1 MSNVSVLDKTPRVA
15 EEITKYPR
23 SDRLGSRELSYGTA
37 GFREDAGLLMS
48 TCHRMGM
55 LAVLRS
61 KNMGKIVGVMI
72 TASHNEVSDN
82 GLKLIDPKGDML
94 SEKWET
100 YAMQLANA
108 AQDKVVE
115 VLDSIVAAEKIDLDQ
130 TGNVFI
136 AKDTRPSSEHLV
148 ELAREGALVIGG
160 NVLDFGLQTTPQLH
174 HLVRMWN
181 YEQYNKGD
189 WASEVGYYNMLSDAF
204 KQLTA
209 THDSKRLETRLP
221 LYVDCAHG
229 VGALQVVKL
238 AKDLGD
244 SLRLEIVN
252 TPSDGELNLQCGA
265 EHVEKSRQPPSNMS
279 RDNDRGKRYC
289 SMDGDGDRIVF
300 HYFDDEGTWHLL
312 DGNKIACLFA
322 EFLSEK
328 LHILDLEQEGIT
340 FGCVMT
346 AYANGAATQYLQA
359 LGINVVQAK
368 TGVKYCHEKAS
379 QFDMAVYFEANG
391 HGTVVFK
398 DALLDKLHKWENTL
412 HDERKKLAL
421 SQLLAASQLV
431 NQATG
436 DAMCDLLFV
445 EALLVQK
452 NWSISD
458 WDAVYND
465 LPSRQTK
472 VKVADR
478 SVIKLAE
485 EDDTQVLAPEELR
498 SALDSALQEYANKRG
513 RAFVRP
519 SGTEDVVRVYAE
531 ADTQEDADALAL
543 QFAKLVHQHCG
554 GVDEEP
560 ASFPPP
566 LQFNDHQQPSLQ
578 FNQQQRVPPRSFEE
592 HDQKTLLYQQQQQAY
607 GNTPSAIPVVY
618 VDGDGSATKN
628 NGCNASFVAPNGETK
643 SCSSSKGSGILKGR
657 YSDHPNCDVCEMAFD
672 ITYRR
677 HQW

>member
-1 MSNVSVLDKTPRVA
+1 MSGVSVLDKTPRVP
-15 EEITKYPR
+15 EETAKYPR
-23 SDRLGSRELSYGTA
+23 AERLGARELRYGTA
-37 GFREDAGLLMS
+37 GFREDAGLLVS

-61 KNMGKIVGVMI
+61 KSAGKIVGVMI
-72 TASHNEVSDN
+72 TASHNAATDN

-94 SEKWET
+94 SQRWEK
-100 YAMQLANA
+100 YAIQLANA
-108 AQDKVVE
+108 AQDKIVE
-115 VLDSIVAAEKIDLDQ
+115 VLDAVVAAEKIDLDQ

-136 AKDTRPSSEHLV
+136 AKDTRPSSEHLA

-209 THDSKRLETRLP
+209 THDSKRLETRSP

-229 VGALQVVKL
+229 VGALQVAKL

-252 TPSDGELNLQCGA
+252 SPADGDLNLQCGA
-265 EHVEKSRQPPSNMS
+265 EHVEKSRQPPANMS
-279 RDNDRGKRYC
+279 RENDRGKRYC
-289 SMDGDGDRIVF
+289 SMDGDGDRVVF

-328 LHILDLEQEGIT
+328 LHALELDQEGVT

-359 LGINVVQAK
+359 QGIRVAQAK
-368 TGVKYCHEKAS
+368 TGVKYCHEKAT

-398 DALLDKLHKWENTL
+398 DALMDKLHKWENTL

-452 NWSISD
+452 NWGISD

-478 SVIKLAE
+478 SVIKSDE
-485 EDDTQVLAPEELR
+485 EDDTKVLAPESLR
-498 SALDSALQEYANKRG
+498 TALDATLQEYANKRG

-519 SGTEDVVRVYAE
+519 SGTEDAVRVYAE
-531 ADTQEDADALAL
+531 ADTQQDADALAL

-554 GVDEEP
+554 GVGVEP
-560 ASFPPP
+560 ASF
-566 LQFNDHQQPSLQ
+566 
-578 FNQQQRVPPRSFEE
+578 
-592 HDQKTLLYQQQQQAY
+592 
-607 GNTPSAIPVVY
+607 
-618 VDGDGSATKN
+618 
-628 NGCNASFVAPNGETK
+628 VA
-643 SCSSSKGSGILKGR
+643 
-657 YSDHPNCDVCEMAFD
+657 
-672 ITYRR
+672 
-677 HQW
+677 

>member
-15 EEITKYPR
+15 EETTKYPR
-23 SDRLGSRELSYGTA
+23 SELLGSRELSYGTA

-72 TASHNEVSDN
+72 TASHNGVNDN
-82 GLKLIDPKGDML
+82 GLKIIDPKGEIL
-94 SEKWET
+94 SQKWET

-115 VLDSIVAAEKIDLDQ
+115 VLDSVVAAEKIDLEQ

-136 AKDTRPSSEHLV
+136 AKDTRPSSEHLA

-204 KQLTA
+204 KQLTV

-229 VGALQVVKL
+229 VGASQVVKL

-328 LHILDLEQEGIT
+328 LHILDLEHEGVT
-340 FGCVMT
+340 FGCVLT

-368 TGVKYCHEKAS
+368 TGI
-379 QFDMAVYFEANG
+379 
-391 HGTVVFK
+391 VFK

-458 WDAVYND
+458 WDAIYND

-478 SVIKLAE
+478 SVIMLAE
-485 EDDTQVLAPEELR
+485 EDDTQVLAPEELH
-498 SALDSALQEYANKRG
+498 SALDSALQEFANKRG

-554 GVDEEP
+554 GVD
-560 ASFPPP
+560 
-566 LQFNDHQQPSLQ
+566 D
-578 FNQQQRVPPRSFEE
+578 
-592 HDQKTLLYQQQQQAY
+592 D
-607 GNTPSAIPVVY
+607 
-618 VDGDGSATKN
+618 AT
-628 NGCNASFVAPNGETK
+628 SFVA
-643 SCSSSKGSGILKGR
+643 
-657 YSDHPNCDVCEMAFD
+657 
-672 ITYRR
+672 
-677 HQW
+677 

>member
-15 EEITKYPR
+15 EETAKYPR
-23 SDRLGSRELSYGTA
+23 AERLGARELRYGTA
-37 GFREDAGLLMS
+37 GFREDAGLLVS
-48 TCHRMGM
+48 TCHRLGM

-61 KNMGKIVGVMI
+61 KSVGKITGVMI
-72 TASHNEVSDN
+72 TASHNVASDN
-82 GLKLIDPKGDML
+82 GLKIIDPRGDML
-94 SEKWET
+94 SQKWEK
-100 YAMQLANA
+100 YATQLANSS
-108 AQDKVVE
+108 QEKVVE
-115 VLDSIVAAEKIDLDQ
+115 VLDSIVTAEKIDLDQ

-136 AKDTRPSSEHLV
+136 AKDTRPSSEHLA

-209 THDSKRLETRLP
+209 THDSKRLETRTP

-229 VGALQVVKL
+229 VGALQMVKL

-244 SLRLEIVN
+244 SLHLEIRN
-252 TPSDGELNLQCGA
+252 TPSDGELNHQCGA
-265 EHVEKSRQPPSNMS
+265 EHVEKSRQPPTGVS

-289 SMDGDGDRIVF
+289 SMDGDGDRLVF
-300 HYFDDEGTWHLL
+300 HYFDNEGGWHLL

-322 EFLSEK
+322 EFLAEK
-328 LHILDLEQEGIT
+328 LHALELDQEGVS

-359 LGINVVQAK
+359 QDIRVVQAK
-368 TGVKYCHEKAS
+368 TGVKYCHEKAM

-398 DALLDKLHKWENTL
+398 DALMDKLGKWENTL

-452 NWSISD
+452 NWGISD
-458 WDAVYND
+458 WDAIYND

-478 SVIKLAE
+478 SVINADE
-485 EDDTQVLAPEELR
+485 EDDTIVLAPESLR
-498 SALDSALQEYANKRG
+498 NALDAALQEYANKRG
-513 RAFVRP
+513 RAFVRS
-519 SGTEDVVRVYAE
+519 SGTEDAVRVYAE
-531 ADTQEDADALAL
+531 ADTQQDADALAL
-543 QFAKLVHQHCG
+543 EFAKLVHQHCG
-554 GVDEEP
+554 GVGAEP
-560 ASFPPP
+560 S
-566 LQFNDHQQPSLQ
+566 
-578 FNQQQRVPPRSFEE
+578 
-592 HDQKTLLYQQQQQAY
+592 
-607 GNTPSAIPVVY
+607 
-618 VDGDGSATKN
+618 
-628 NGCNASFVAPNGETK
+628 SFVA
-643 SCSSSKGSGILKGR
+643 
-657 YSDHPNCDVCEMAFD
+657 
-672 ITYRR
+672 
-677 HQW
+677 

>member
-1 MSNVSVLDKTPRVA
+1 MSNVSVLDKTPRVV
-15 EEITKYPR
+15 EETAKYPR
-23 SDRLGSRELSYGTA
+23 AERLGARELRYGTA
-37 GFREDAGLLMS
+37 GFREDAGLLVS
-48 TCHRMGM
+48 TCHRLGM

-61 KNMGKIVGVMI
+61 KSVGKITGVMI
-72 TASHNEVSDN
+72 TASHNVASDN
-82 GLKLIDPKGDML
+82 GLKIIDPRGDML
-94 SEKWET
+94 SQKWEK
-100 YAMQLANA
+100 YATQLANSS
-108 AQDKVVE
+108 QEKVVE
-115 VLDSIVAAEKIDLDQ
+115 VLDSIVTAEKIDLDQ

-136 AKDTRPSSEHLV
+136 AKDTRPSSEHLA

-209 THDSKRLETRLP
+209 THDSKRLETRTP

-229 VGALQVVKL
+229 VGALQMVKL

-244 SLRLEIVN
+244 SLHLEIRN
-252 TPSDGELNLQCGA
+252 TPSDGELNHQCGA
-265 EHVEKSRQPPSNMS
+265 EHVEKSRQPPTGVS

-289 SMDGDGDRIVF
+289 SMDGDGDRLVF
-300 HYFDDEGTWHLL
+300 HYFDNEGGWHLL

-322 EFLSEK
+322 EFLAEK
-328 LHILDLEQEGIT
+328 LHALELDQEGVS

-359 LGINVVQAK
+359 QDIRVVQAK
-368 TGVKYCHEKAS
+368 TGVKYCHEKAM

-398 DALLDKLHKWENTL
+398 DALMDKLGKWENTL

-452 NWSISD
+452 NWGISD
-458 WDAVYND
+458 WDAIYND

-478 SVIKLAE
+478 SVINADE
-485 EDDTQVLAPEELR
+485 EDDTIVLAPESLR
-498 SALDSALQEYANKRG
+498 NALDAALQEYANKRG
-513 RAFVRP
+513 RAFVRS
-519 SGTEDVVRVYAE
+519 SGTEDAVRVYAE
-531 ADTQEDADALAL
+531 ADTQQDADALAL
-543 QFAKLVHQHCG
+543 EFAKLVHQHCG
-554 GVDEEP
+554 GVGAEP
-560 ASFPPP
+560 S
-566 LQFNDHQQPSLQ
+566 N
-578 FNQQQRVPPRSFEE
+578 
-592 HDQKTLLYQQQQQAY
+592 
-607 GNTPSAIPVVY
+607 
-618 VDGDGSATKN
+618 
-628 NGCNASFVAPNGETK
+628 FVA
-643 SCSSSKGSGILKGR
+643 
-657 YSDHPNCDVCEMAFD
+657 
-672 ITYRR
+672 
-677 HQW
+677 